1 MVAKKK
7 TKTVEKQYVTD
18 SSIPIKPFY
27 VKSAKKKTKEIPGKF
42 PYTRGIHQ
50 GMYRDRFWTM
60 RQYAGFG
67 DAAQSNK
74 RYKFMLDKGQT
85 GISMAFDLPTQIGH
99 DPDAPQAEGE
109 VGKVG
114 VSISS
119 LKDMQTVFDGIELG
133 NVSTSMTINATAST
147 LLAYYIAVGQSQ
159 GFSSKQLRGTT
170 QNDILK
176 EYIARNTY
184 IYPPEP
190 SMRIIGDMI
199 GYCATEVPQWY
210 PVSISGY
217 HIREAGSNAVQEI
230 AFTIANAIEYIET
243 CIAQGLKIDEFAP
256 RLSFFFCCTI
266 EFFEEIAKF
275 RVARKVYAKILKER
289 FHAKNEKSLQLK
301 FHTQTSGESL
311 TAQQPDNNIVRVA
324 MQTMAAVLGGTQSL
338 HTNSRDEALALPT
351 EESAKIALRTQQ
363 IVASESGI
371 TKTVDP
377 MAGSHY
383 LEELCDEIE
392 EQTWAYLKR
401 IDKMG
406 GSLKAIEKGFFQ
418 AEIRQ
423 NAYRI
428 KKEVDDSSRVLVG
441 VNKFVD
447 EVEAKQKLLRID
459 DSLGA
464 KQEKAIKALRKSRD
478 NKKTSTALSKL
489 QVAAETDKN
498 LMPFILDSVK
508 TYATT
513 GEISNTLRE
522 VFGEYR
528 PKEIFYMKI
537 DHIAIAVTDVEASA
551 KVYQK
556 ALGIDEIEFET
567 VESEGVKVAIISM
580 ENGRIELMQPTKDD
594 SPIKKFLDK
603 KGPGLHHMALET
615 DNIEGEVERM
625 EGCGVQ
631 FLGKVRPG
639 SAGTKVTFIHPKS
652 LEGVL
657 TELCSHPEK

>member
-1 MVAKKK
+1 MTTKKIK
-7 TKTVEKQYVTD
+7 KPAEKKYVTD
-18 SSIPIKPFY
+18 SNIPIKPFY
-27 VKSAKKKTKEIPGKF
+27 QKSKNNRVKEEPGKF
-42 PYTRGIHQ
+42 PFTRGIHA

-74 RYKFMLDKGQT
+74 RYKFMLEKGQT

-119 LKDMQTVFDGIELG
+119 LKDMQTVFNGIELG
-133 NVSTSMTINATAST
+133 KVSTSMTINSTAST
-147 LLAYYIAVGQSQ
+147 LLAYYIAVGESQ

-199 GYCATEVPQWY
+199 GYCATHVPQWY

-217 HIREAGSNAVQEI
+217 HIREAGSTAVQEI

-243 CIAQGLKIDEFAP
+243 CLAQGLKIDDFAP

-289 FHAKNEKSLQLK
+289 FHAKNQKSLQLK

-363 IVASESGI
+363 IVAHESGI

-392 EQTWAYLKR
+392 EQTWKYLKK

-406 GSLKAIEKGFFQ
+406 GSLRAIEKGFFQ

-423 NAYRI
+423 NAYRL
-428 KKEVDDSSRVLVG
+428 KKVVDDHSRVLV
-441 VNKFVD
+441 
-447 EVEAKQKLLRID
+447 
-459 DSLGA
+459 
-464 KQEKAIKALRKSRD
+464 
-478 NKKTSTALSKL
+478 
-489 QVAAETDKN
+489 
-498 LMPFILDSVK
+498 
-508 TYATT
+508 
-513 GEISNTLRE
+513 
-522 VFGEYR
+522 
-528 PKEIFYMKI
+528 
-537 DHIAIAVTDVEASA
+537 
-551 KVYQK
+551 
-556 ALGIDEIEFET
+556 
-567 VESEGVKVAIISM
+567 
-580 ENGRIELMQPTKDD
+580 
-594 SPIKKFLDK
+594 
-603 KGPGLHHMALET
+603 
-615 DNIEGEVERM
+615 
-625 EGCGVQ
+625 
-631 FLGKVRPG
+631 
-639 SAGTKVTFIHPKS
+639 
-652 LEGVL
+652 
-657 TELCSHPEK
+657 